1 MLMVITDNFDD
12 HCNFNNNVTIM
23 IVIFLILDLHTGHVG
38 GEAQKSIL
46 SILLWAPD
54 VVGELLCLVTTG
66 TWRCASQEYMLT
78 IFYCC
83 FFQTT

>member
-54 VVGELLCLVTTG
+54 VVGELLCLVTPG
-66 TWRCASQEYMLT
+66 ILVASQEYMLT

>member
-1 MLMVITDNFDD
+1 MLMVITDNVDD
-12 HCNFNNNVTIM
+12 HCNFNNDVTIM

-38 GEAQKSIL
+38 GEAQKSVL

-54 VVGELLCLVTTG
+54 VVGELHCLVTPG
-66 TWRCASQEYMLT
+66 ILVASQEYMLT
-78 IFYCC
+78 IFYFC